1 MRYLIDTHV
10 LIWYLEGSDKLPQK
24 LREELDNDQ
33 NTILISVASFWE
45 LAIKISA
52 KKIELTKSL
61 QEVQAY
67 IVERAFV
74 FLNISFEHLYTL
86 LDLPHHHK
94 DPFDRMLI
102 AQSITENIAIISVDQ
117 QFKPYSVNVIW

>member
-1 MRYLIDTHV
+1 MRYLIDTHI

-33 NTILISVASFWE
+33 NTILISVASLWE

-52 KKIELTKSL
+52 KKIELSKSL

-74 FLNISFEHLYTL
+74 FLNIFFEHLYTL
-86 LDLPHHHK
+86 LGLPHYHK
-94 DPFDRMLI
+94 DPFDRLII
-102 AQSITENIAIISVDQ
+102 AQAITENISVISVDQ
-117 QFKPYSVNVIW
+117 QFIPYPVNVIW